1 VCTSKAYREFE
12 SHSIRKPRKEFALR
26 AGLSFCAKTAGG
38 CGLVVV
44 WSSATP
50 QPPFACPQSGDMAA
64 HGMLAS
70 RCGKRDCHDN
80 AVAEG
85 FLATLEFTVVMTRD
99 WHTRDEARRA
109 IFP

>member
-1 VCTSKAYREFE
+1 
-12 SHSIRKPRKEFALR
+12 
-26 AGLSFCAKTAGG
+26 
-38 CGLVVV
+38 
-44 WSSATP
+44 
-50 QPPFACPQSGDMAA
+50 MAA